1 MPHRIFAWIKWRP
14 RIDSVHLLIFALDGQ
29 RYALPLDRVK
39 RVVRA
44 AALTPLPQ
52 APEIVLG
59 ILDLQGDI
67 IPVID
72 LRSRFRLPQR
82 PIRCDDQFVVAQT
95 PRLTLGL
102 CVDATY
108 EVAEIP
114 GQEVVEP
121 GSVVEGT
128 AYLSGVTRTPEGLV
142 LIHDLDAL
150 LFPEEEKQLE
160 TALAPGKA

>member
-1 MPHRIFAWIKWRP
+1 M
-14 RIDSVHLLIFALDGQ
+14 
-29 RYALPLDRVK
+29 
-39 RVVRA
+39 VRA
-44 AALTPLPQ
+44 AALAPLPR

-72 LRSRFRLPQR
+72 LRSRFRLPRR
-82 PIRCDDQFVVAQT
+82 PIRCDDHFVVART

-108 EVAEIP
+108 EVAEVPSREI
-114 GQEVVEP
+114 VEP
-121 GSVVEGT
+121 ESIVDGT
-128 AYLSGVTRTPEGLV
+128 GYLSGVTRTRDGLV

-150 LFPEEEKQLE
+150 LFPAEEAELE
-160 TALAPGKA
+160 MALAQA